1 MKRINDELYIEGVI
15 GSEKY
20 ASIFRNRIYGEANYN
35 HTIVFDELINH
46 VDGELRIHSIVYPA
60 TSANIIQNDERTEHA
75 LSKIGLISDKISNVY
90 FVYPPS
96 GWYHSEMVLNASNQV
111 EEVYFDFRYFASEE
125 LNTNDELLF
134 FDSKYLRMFMDS
146 AFKVKDCYK
155 FTNIN
160 LLCYSESK

>member
-1 MKRINDELYIEGVI
+1 
-15 GSEKY
+15 
-20 ASIFRNRIYGEANYN
+20 
-35 HTIVFDELINH
+35 
-46 VDGELRIHSIVYPA
+46 
-60 TSANIIQNDERTEHA
+60 
-75 LSKIGLISDKISNVY
+75 
-90 FVYPPS
+90 
-96 GWYHSEMVLNASNQV
+96 MVLNASNQV

>member
-20 ASIFRNRIYGEANYN
+20 ASIFRNRIYGEENYN

-60 TSANIIQNDERTEHA
+60 TSANIIQNDERTEHG

-90 FVYPPS
+90 FLFQDL
-96 GWYHSEMVLNASNQV
+96 LNKRFQ
-111 EEVYFDFRYFASEE
+111 
-125 LNTNDELLF
+125 L
-134 FDSKYLRMFMDS
+134 
-146 AFKVKDCYK
+146 
-155 FTNIN
+155 NIN
-160 LLCYSESK
+160 TKFYLHFK